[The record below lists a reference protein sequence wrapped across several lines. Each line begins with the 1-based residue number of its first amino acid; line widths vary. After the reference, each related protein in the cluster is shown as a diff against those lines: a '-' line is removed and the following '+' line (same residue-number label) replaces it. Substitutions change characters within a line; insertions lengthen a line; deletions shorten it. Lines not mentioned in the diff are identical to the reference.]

1 MKYCDY
7 CDPNYM
13 DTPTDM
19 TAQIQKY
26 GDTYALVMYINGTEY
41 GVAIEYCPQC
51 GRRFAEEENDV

>member
-26 GDTYALVMYINGTEY
+26 GDTYCLSMYIEGKEY
-41 GVAIEYCPQC
+41 GVAIDYCPQC
-51 GRRFAEEENDV
+51 GRKLAEEE

>member
-1 MKYCDY
+1 
-7 CDPNYM
+7 M

-51 GRRFAEEENDV
+51 GRRLAEEE

>member
-19 TAQIQKY
+19 TAQIQKC
-26 GDTYALVMYINGTEY
+26 GDTYALVMYINGKEY
-41 GVAIEYCPQC
+41 GVVIEYCPKC
-51 GRRFAEEENDV
+51 GRRLTEENQ

>member
-1 MKYCDY
+1 MKCCDY

-26 GDTYALVMYINGTEY
+26 GDTYALVMYINGAEY
-41 GVAIEYCPQC
+41 GVAIEYCPYC
-51 GRRFAEEENDV
+51 GRKLTEEE

>member
-1 MKYCDY
+1 
-7 CDPNYM
+7 
-13 DTPTDM
+13 M

-51 GRRFAEEENDV
+51 GRRLAEEE

>member
-41 GVAIEYCPQC
+41 GVAIEYCPKC
-51 GRRFAEEENDV
+51 GRKLAEEE